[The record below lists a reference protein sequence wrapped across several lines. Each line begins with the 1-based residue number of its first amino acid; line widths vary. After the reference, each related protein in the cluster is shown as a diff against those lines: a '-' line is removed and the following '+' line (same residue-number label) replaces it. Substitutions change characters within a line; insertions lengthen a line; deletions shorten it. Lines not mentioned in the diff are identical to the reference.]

1 MKDNLTYNDWIDDV
15 YFWIEELAGV
25 CRSDAQGLADAN
37 ELKVNQCWRNGI
49 PLNAI
54 DTAKKIINNN

>member
-1 MKDNLTYNDWIDDV
+1 MKDNRTYNDWTDDV
-15 YFWIEELAGV
+15 SFWIEELAGV
-25 CRSDAQGLADAN
+25 PNSDAQELVAAN
-37 ELKVNQCWRNGI
+37 EPKLLECWRGGI